1 MALRRHVARGSP
13 WSGGTGRLRLMLRGW
28 IRLAI
33 GVFYVLALASVFAIA
48 GYFAFNGYVRR
59 GAMPVPDLVGLP
71 LVEAEALLADQGLG
85 LRHLERED
93 RFDDSVPAGMVLDH
107 DPPAGSL
114 VKRGARIEVVL
125 SRGQQLVA
133 MPELLGNTMQAAQ
146 VSLATV
152 GLVLGR
158 RSDVYSQSGDPGSVV
173 FQSPPADALVER
185 SSSVHLMVTIEN
197 RSEVYVMPDL
207 VARSDIEVRDFF
219 TRRGF
224 RLGSVKYEPYE
235 GVAEGTVLRQYP
247 LAGHP
252 LRRDEPIA
260 LVVAAAREERG

>member
-1 MALRRHVARGSP
+1 
-13 WSGGTGRLRLMLRGW
+13 MLRGW

-125 SRGQQLVA
+125 SRGQQLVE
-133 MPELLGNTMQAAQ
+133 MPELRGNTLQAAQ
-146 VSLATV
+146 VALASV
-152 GLVLGR
+152 GLSLGR
-158 RSDVYSQSGDPGSVV
+158 RSDVYSQRDEPGSVV
-173 FQSPPADALVER
+173 FQSPPAGELVER
-185 SSSVHLMVTIEN
+185 SSRVHLMVSIEN
-197 RSEVYVMPDL
+197 RAEVYVMPDL

-260 LVVAAAREERG
+260 LVVAAPHEERG